1 MKAVR
6 ACANRFGLERYEDR
20 ADLAMCSALP
30 TRARAAQSFVASS
43 SLRFKTHYGSLDK
56 FVGAMVGAGVIAPP
70 AGGGDTV
77 SKTTLWRWIR
87 LVDAPLRPI
96 AELNSIRAKLA
107 KLARFEFR
115 KRNRR
120 APTTPLDWDK
130 ERLQI
135 APCLQLLEG
144 GGDDFDALIDPA

>member
-6 ACANRFGLERYEDR
+6 VCANRLGLERYEDR
-20 ADLAMCSALP
+20 TDLGVCSALP
-30 TRARAAQSFVASS
+30 ARARAAQSFVASS
-43 SLRFKTHYGSLDK
+43 AIRFKMRYGSLDK
-56 FVGAMVGAGVIAPP
+56 FVAAMVEAGVIAPP
-70 AGGGDTV
+70 AAEGETV
-77 SKTTLWRWIR
+77 SKKTVWKWIK
-87 LVDAPLRPI
+87 LAHAPPRSI
-96 AELNSIRAKLA
+96 EELNSIRAKLA

-135 APCLQLLEG
+135 AACLQLLEG
-144 GGDDFDALIDPA
+144 GGANFDALLDAV